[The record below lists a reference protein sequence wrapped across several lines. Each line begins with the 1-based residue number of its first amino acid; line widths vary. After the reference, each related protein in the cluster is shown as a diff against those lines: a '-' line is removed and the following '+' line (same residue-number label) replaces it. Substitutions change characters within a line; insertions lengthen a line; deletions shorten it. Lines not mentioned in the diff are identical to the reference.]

1 MTMAVSG
8 SSGTSLNQ
16 VAVFLFGS
24 NYSGISTAAG
34 KGVNYIDSV
43 ITPSYTGAG
52 GNDT

>member
-24 NYSGISTAAG
+24 NYSGASTAAG
-34 KGVNYIDSV
+34 KGVIYINSV
-43 ITPSYTGAG
+43 LDPDYSSAG